1 MLKKIIHKFKYGN
14 KLVKLETGNI
24 ARQATSSVLS
34 SIEDTV
40 ILVTVVCEKEEKTGQ
55 NFLPL
60 NVNYQ
65 ERYYSVGKFPGG
77 FFRRE
82 GRQSENEVIVS
93 RLIDRSIRP
102 LFPEKFMNE
111 VQIIATALSVNP
123 QINPDVVAII
133 GTSAVLS
140 ISGIPFKGPIGIARI
155 GYINNNF
162 ILNPNYNEIINSSL
176 NLVISGTKKS
186 ILMIE
191 SESNLLDENKIIN
204 AIEFGNISQNIIID
218 NINLF
223 SNLIQEK
230 KFKFNNKLINNHLIN
245 KISKLSKLKINN
257 AFLIKEKNERINK
270 INLIKSEI
278 NKKIIKENK
287 NLDENK
293 INIEFDYFKK
303 RLIRNKMIYEK
314 FRIDGRKINKV
325 RNLDIKVGLLPRTHG
340 SSIFTRGETQSLVTV
355 TLGTERD
362 AQNIN
367 EITGDKIERF
377 LLHYNFPPYCIGE
390 IGLIGSP
397 KRREIGHGCLA
408 KKGIKYIMPSINEFP
423 YTIRIVSEIT
433 ESNGSSSMASVCG
446 ASLALMDAGV
456 PIKSPIAGI
465 SIGLIKEGKK
475 FIILNDI
482 IGDEDNFGDMDFKI
496 IGNGKYIT
504 ALQMDIKNTGININI
519 VKKSLKIAKKSIL
532 NILHTM
538 EEKIKYPRNNI
549 SKYAP
554 RIHTIK
560 INPNKIKDIIGKG
573 GSVIKSIT
581 EETGTTIEIEN
592 CGIIKI
598 SSIDE
603 NKVINAIHIIK
614 QITSE
619 IEVGCIYNGKV
630 TRIVNFGAFVSIN
643 NYKEG
648 LVHISQISK
657 KRVYKVDDYLSILQ
671 EVLVKVIEIDDNGRV
686 RLSIKEANSFN

>member
-1 MLKKIIHKFKYGN
+1 MKKIIHKFKYGN
-14 KLVKLETGNI
+14 KSVKLETGYI
-24 ARQATSSVLS
+24 ARQSTSSVLS

-40 ILVTVVCEKEEKTGQ
+40 VLVTVVCSKEENIVQ

-65 ERYYSVGKFPGG
+65 ERYYAVGKFPGS

-82 GRQSENEVIVS
+82 GRPNENEIIIS

-111 VQIIATALSVNP
+111 IQITATAISVNP
-123 QINPDVVAII
+123 KINPDIVAVI

-140 ISGIPFKGPIGIARI
+140 ISGIPFKEPIGISRI

-162 ILNPNYNEIINSSL
+162 VLNPNHDDLINSNL
-176 NLVISGTKKS
+176 NLVISGTQNS

-191 SESNLLDENKIIN
+191 SESDLLDENKILN
-204 AIEFGNISQNIIID
+204 AIEFGNISQNIIIE

-223 SNLIQEK
+223 SNLIKEK
-230 KFKFNNKLINNHLIN
+230 KFKYNNKLVNHNLIK
-245 KISKLSKLKINN
+245 KISKLSKLQLNN
-257 AFLIKEKNERINK
+257 AFLIKEKTKRINK
-270 INLIKSEI
+270 INLIKYKI
-278 NKKIIKENK
+278 NKKIIKKNK
-287 NLDENK
+287 NLDENQ

-303 RLIRNKMIYEK
+303 RLIRNKILYER
-314 FRIDGRKINKV
+314 FRIDGRKLNNIRKLNVK
-325 RNLDIKVGLLPRTHG
+325 IGLLPRTHG
-340 SSIFTRGETQSLVTV
+340 SSIFTRGETQALVTV

-362 AQNIN
+362 AQNID
-367 EITGDKIERF
+367 EITGDRIERF
-377 LLHYNFPPYCIGE
+377 LLHYNFPYYCIGE
-390 IGLIGSP
+390 IGVNGSP

-408 KKGIKYIMPSINEFP
+408 KKGIKYIMPSLDEFP
-423 YTIRIVSEIT
+423 YTIRVVSEIT

-446 ASLALMDAGV
+446 SSLALMDAGV
-456 PIKSPIAGI
+456 PIKSSIAGI
-465 SIGLIKEGKK
+465 SIGLIKEGNK

-482 IGDEDNFGDMDFKI
+482 TGDEDNFGDMDFKI

-504 ALQMDIKNTGININI
+504 ALQMDIKIQGININI
-519 VKKSLKIAKKSIL
+519 VKKSLQLGKKSIL
-532 NILHTM
+532 NILKYM
-538 EEKIKYPRNNI
+538 EKKIKYPRNNI

-560 INPNKIKDIIGKG
+560 INPNKIKDVIGKG
-573 GSVIKSIT
+573 GSIIKSIT
-581 EETGTTIEIEN
+581 EKTGTTIEIEN
-592 CGIIKI
+592 CGKIKI

-603 NKVINAIHIIK
+603 NKAIRAINIIK

-630 TRIVNFGAFVSIN
+630 TRIMNFGAFVSIN
-643 NYKEG
+643 NYREG

-657 KRVYKVDDYLSILQ
+657 KRVYKVDDYLSIFQ
-671 EVLVKVIEIDDNGRV
+671 EVLVKVIDIDNNGRV

>member
-1 MLKKIIHKFKYGN
+1 MFKKIVHKFKYGN
-14 KLVKLETGNI
+14 KLVTLETGAI
-24 ARQATSSVLS
+24 ARQATSSVLI

-40 ILVTVVCEKEEKTGQ
+40 VLVTVVCEKKEKEGF

-65 ERYYSVGKFPGG
+65 ERYYAVGKFPGS

-82 GRQSENEVIVS
+82 GRPSENEIIIS
-93 RLIDRSIRP
+93 RFIDRPIRP

-111 VQIIATALSVNP
+111 IQIIATAISVNP
-123 QINPDVVAII
+123 QINTDIVALI

-140 ISGIPFKGPIGIARI
+140 ISGIPFEGPIGVARI

-162 ILNPNYNEIINSSL
+162 ILNPNYNEIKNSNL
-176 NLVISGTKKS
+176 NLVISGTKNS

-191 SESNLLDENKIIN
+191 SESDLLNENIILN
-204 AIEFGNISQNIIID
+204 AIEFGHISQNIIID

-223 SNLIQEK
+223 SNLVKEK
-230 KFKFNNKLINNHLIN
+230 KFKFSNKLINNNLI
-245 KISKLSKLKINN
+245 KEISKLSKLKLNN
-257 AFLIKEKNERINK
+257 AFLIKEKKDRINK

-278 NKKIIKENK
+278 NTKLVNNNK

-314 FRIDGRKINKV
+314 FRIDGRKKNKI
-325 RNLDIKVGLLPRTHG
+325 RKLDIKLGVLPRTHG
-340 SSIFTRGETQSLVTV
+340 SSIFTRGETQALVTI

-362 AQNIN
+362 AQNID
-367 EITGDKIERF
+367 EITGDRIDRF

-390 IGLIGSP
+390 IGLTGSP

-408 KKGIKYIMPSINEFP
+408 KKGIKYIMPSIDKFP
-423 YTIRIVSEIT
+423 YTIRVVSEIT
-433 ESNGSSSMASVCG
+433 ESNGSSSMATVCG

-456 PIKSPIAGI
+456 PIKSHIAGI
-465 SIGLIKEGKK
+465 SIGLIKEGNKI
-475 FIILNDI
+475 IILNDI

-496 IGNGKYIT
+496 VGNGKEIT
-504 ALQMDIKNTGININI
+504 ALQMDIKISGVNINI
-519 VKKSLKIAKKSIL
+519 IKKSLQIAKTSLFKIL
-532 NILHTM
+532 KYMNK
-538 EEKIKYPRNNI
+538 KIKFPRNNI

-554 RIHTIK
+554 RIHIIK
-560 INPNKIKDIIGKG
+560 VNPNKIKDIIGKG

-592 CGIIKI
+592 CGKIKI
-598 SSIDE
+598 SSINE
-603 NKVINAIHIIK
+603 NKAINAINIIK
-614 QITSE
+614 QITAE
-619 IEVGCIYNGKV
+619 IEVGSIYNGKV

-643 NYKEG
+643 NFKEG

-657 KRVYKVDDYLSILQ
+657 KRVYKVDDYLSIFQ
-671 EVLVKVIEIDDNGRV
+671 EVLVKVIEIDNNGRV
-686 RLSIKEANSFN
+686 KLSIKDANSFN